1 MKRIHDIKDKNTND
15 EYIDKIITKDKRMKM
30 KEIIQR

>member
-15 EYIDKIITKDKRMKM
+15 EYNDKIITKDKRMKM